1 MNTLPTEL
9 VERIMDT
16 KSELELTDT
25 LTQLKRKVDH
35 TDLPLM
41 KEFPYMSNLKR
52 IELDKKYLDMFSEYN
67 LLYMYNSATYGVLH
81 KLDFTITI
89 PNIDNIYESMNVDLE
104 PLHNGINERFQMIRN
119 TLMTKYGLN
128 NQIEADI
135 IGRRLVNELVKISI
149 HFPLR
154 GLYTRY
160 KNLFKRKDFTLRF
173 YND

>member
-1 MNTLPTEL
+1 MT
-9 VERIMDT
+9 
-16 KSELELTDT
+16 
-25 LTQLKRKVDH
+25 
-35 TDLPLM
+35 
-41 KEFPYMSNLKR
+41 
-52 IELDKKYLDMFSEYN
+52 
-67 LLYMYNSATYGVLH
+67 
-81 KLDFTITI
+81 
-89 PNIDNIYESMNVDLE
+89 VDLE

-135 IGRRLVNELVKISI
+135 VGRRLVNELVKISI